1 MSKIHVGI
9 IAEDQSDVAVLKEL
23 GKKISGRNFSVSQ
36 HFGKGCGPLKTK
48 TPGWCKALAVKGCQ
62 AVVLVHDLDKK
73 DAGCLRKDLETILGA
88 CVIKKGY
95 VTIPSEELE
104 AWLLADTSAI
114 KRALNLESEPKP
126 IHHPETIA
134 SPKEHLGGLINSHS
148 KKKLKRYVNT
158 EHNLLIAKELNILEI
173 DSKCPSFKFFR
184 DFIEDAICKS

>member
-1 MSKIHVGI
+1 MSKVHVGI
-9 IAEDQSDVAVLKEL
+9 IAEDPSDVAVLKEL
-23 GKKISGRNFSVSQ
+23 GRKISGRNFSVSQ

-48 TPGWCKALAVKGCQ
+48 TPGWCRALAVKGCN

-73 DAGCLRKDLETILGA
+73 NADCLRKDLEAILGT

-104 AWLLADTSAI
+104 AWLLSDASAI

-126 IHHPETIA
+126 IYHPETVV

-148 KKKLKRYVNT
+148 KNKLKRYVNT
-158 EHNLLIAKELNILEI
+158 EHNLLIAKELTISEI
-173 DSKCPSFKFFR
+173 DSKCPSFKYFR
-184 DFIEDAICKS
+184 DFVEDAICKS